1 MADIPFQLSDY
12 TAHIKKIAD
21 AGNLS
26 VETATQRFIANL
38 TTMKE
43 HYPGASELNYHQLG
57 QQWNKLRSPEKVAQ
71 KADVLARMQRYAK
84 DRRA

>member
-26 VETATQRFIANL
+26 VETATQCFIANL

-43 HYPGASELNYHQLG
+43 HYPRRFRSELSPAGSAVEQAA
-57 QQWNKLRSPEKVAQ
+57 QW
-71 KADVLARMQRYAK
+71 
-84 DRRA
+84 

>member
-1 MADIPFQLSDY
+1 MADISFQLSDY

-21 AGNLS
+21 ACHLS
-26 VETATQRFIANL
+26 VEAATQCFITNL
-38 TTMKE
+38 TCMQE

-84 DRRA
+84 DRRT